1 MDPVTHTLIGVGI
14 ANAFVRRRI
23 GFPAVPILAVASNL
37 PDVDALVHL
46 WGDQSVILMRR
57 TFGHSVFTIPIWSL
71 ALALIFRRAY
81 PALPLRTT
89 WGLVGL
95 GASVHVFFDL
105 VNSFGVV
112 LFWPLSEWRPEF
124 AVIFIVDIVLTGF
137 VAAPVLLGL
146 VPVMRPHIEML
157 SRVCLVVVALYVG
170 TCWTGRAMAE
180 DALSAWIARGE
191 AHPEWVYVFPEP
203 LGPHRW
209 RGVFREQ
216 NVYRVFLIAV
226 PSRRVEPRGE
236 VRTAV
241 DDLRVRQVRET
252 PLGRRL
258 DWFFKAPVWMVE
270 TSEHPRAPAEHPRDV
285 VSAYDLRFRSLVV
298 ERPPPFVFR
307 FLVGEHGVVRRWD
320 GEGRP

>member
-1 MDPVTHTLIGVGI
+1 MTHTLIGVGI

-46 WGDQSVILMRR
+46 WDDQSAILMRR
-57 TFGHSVFTIPIWSL
+57 TFGHSVRTIPIWSL

-112 LFWPLSEWRPEF
+112 PLWPLSEWRPEF
-124 AVIFIVDIVLTGF
+124 AVIFIVDLVLTGF

-146 VPVMRPHIEML
+146 VPVMRPHIEVL
-157 SRVCLVVVALYVG
+157 SRVCLVVAALYVG
-170 TCWTGRAMAE
+170 VCWTGRAMAE

-191 AHPEWVYVFPEP
+191 AHPEWMYVFPEP

-216 NVYRVFLIAV
+216 NAYRVFLIAV

-236 VRTAV
+236 IRTAV

-258 DWFFKAPVWMVE
+258 EWFFKAPVWMVE
-270 TSEHPRAPAEHPRDV
+270 PSERSRAPAEHPRDV